1 VKRHAIAAGV
11 VIVLCARSA
20 FPQSAVEDVHIEYR
34 APATCPS
41 EAWVLGRI
49 SGRTDRFRQ
58 VAVESASRGFVIQI
72 DAVGSSFAGTL
83 EITEREPEPRS
94 TSRRIEG
101 PRCEDV
107 ADGLALIAALTIDP
121 RAKLEAVNEKPPQV
135 APPKPEKPPPPPPPP
150 PPPKMPP
157 PRPSTVPYFELGAG
171 FAGVNGVGPAFLYG
185 VEVFAEGGWLAEHR
199 WFSPGFRLTGRHAR
213 HDDVAFDQ
221 GSVFFRLTA
230 LAVDVCPLRA
240 PIPTVGIRLCAN
252 GEFGW
257 LDAEGAGVP
266 DTQQSSRGWAALGGA
281 LRISAAMNRI
291 GLEAAIGGEAPLRR
305 DRFFFFESEVGD
317 VNPVVVY
324 VGLAIT
330 GRIY

>member
-11 VIVLCARSA
+11 VTVVGARSA
-20 FPQSAVEDVHIEYR
+20 SAQPAVEDVHIEYR
-34 APATCPS
+34 APASCPS

-58 VAVESASRGFVIQI
+58 VAIEQAARKFVIAI
-72 DAVGSSFAGTL
+72 DQAGPSFAGAL
-83 EITEREPEPRS
+83 EITELQPEPHS

-121 RAKLEAVNEKPPQV
+121 RAKLEASEEKPTEV
-135 APPKPEKPPPPPPPP
+135 APLKPKESP
-150 PPPKMPP
+150 PPPKPP
-157 PRPSTVPYFELGAG
+157 PARKAPPPPSTVPYWELGAG
-171 FAGVNGVGPAFLYG
+171 FAGMSGPATAFLYG
-185 VEVFAEGGWLAEHR
+185 VEAFVEGGWLAQRR

-213 HDDVAFDQ
+213 HDDLAFDQ
-221 GSVFFRLTA
+221 GSVFFRLTT
-230 LAVDVCPLRA
+230 LAVDACPIRA
-240 PIPTVGIRLCAN
+240 PIPTVGVRLCAN

-257 LDAEGAGVP
+257 LDAEGAGVA
-266 DTQQSSRGWAALGGA
+266 DAEQSRRGWAALGGA
-281 LRISAAMNRI
+281 LRVSAAIDRL
-291 GLEAAIGGEAPLRR
+291 GVEASFGAEAPLRR
-305 DRFFFFESEVGD
+305 DRFFFFDSEVGE
-317 VNPVVVY
+317 VSPVVLY